1 MLGTSLKNDTMDKFD
16 FYKELNLKE
25 EDKKNQI
32 NNSLSLPIGIITGLV
47 AGLFY
52 FLTAFD
58 FNLSFWDS
66 IVFSL
71 ITLTSIFFLGAS
83 IFHLIKSYSNFHKG
97 YDYAYLADA
106 NDLDNYYKELKK
118 YYETNPTLTDTS
130 ETEFKQYIFKELV
143 KNTDL
148 NQKNNKKK
156 NKHRFNCEKHL
167 ITAFL
172 FLCLNLFPFGYN
184 YALKKDKNH
193 SVLLD
198 LNSKENRNFID
209 SLILNHQTMADD
221 KNPPAPKPTPPPS
234 QLIKEGQD
242 PRIKPQTQTPVPQ
255 TKPEKQ

>member
-1 MLGTSLKNDTMDKFD
+1 MDKFD
-16 FYKELNLKE
+16 FYKELNFKE
-25 EDKKNQI
+25 EEKKNQI

-58 FNLSFWDS
+58 FKLSFWNS

-71 ITLTSIFFLGAS
+71 VTLTSTIYLGAS

-97 YDYAYLADA
+97 YDYAYLADTI
-106 NDLDNYYKELKK
+106 DLDKYYKELKN
-118 YYETNPTLTDTS
+118 YYKSNPTLTDLS
-130 ETEFKQYIFKELV
+130 DTEFEQYIFDEIV

-148 NQKNNKKK
+148 NQKNNKTK

-184 YALKKDKNH
+184 FALKKDKNE

-209 SLILNHQTMADD
+209 SLILNHQKMAED
-221 KNPPAPKPTPPPS
+221 KTPPAPKPTPPPS

-255 TKPEKQ
+255 PKTDKK